1 MVNVEP
7 EGEREEST
15 ETDLFKSRI
24 IWLWKSDDLR
34 RLKDGREKSLSLG
47 RSGWWLV
54 GMWSCGFLRATLM
67 SFSSRGRGPSLRM
80 ASCSTGTKEEK
91 RKNTTSKKV
100 EDYPTS
106 LSPTCRDL
114 RLLLRVNGLSLAI
127 RFSISNSI
135 YETLSL
141 WLFCSPVLNVCTK

>member
-1 MVNVEP
+1 M
-7 EGEREEST
+7 EREEST
-15 ETDLFKSRI
+15 DTDLFKSRI

-47 RSGWWLV
+47 LSGWWLV

-91 RKNTTSKKV
+91 KKNTPS
-100 EDYPTS
+100 
-106 LSPTCRDL
+106 
-114 RLLLRVNGLSLAI
+114 
-127 RFSISNSI
+127 
-135 YETLSL
+135 
-141 WLFCSPVLNVCTK
+141 